1 MLHISDMIED
11 IPAPD
16 LKAAILARIE
26 SGAQRGVWT
35 PRDFFD
41 LGARDAV
48 DKTLQRLTRAGNLR
62 RVDRGLYDKP
72 SLNSLIQKINPPDP
86 RHVIDAIARRD
97 QIRVLVD
104 GMTAA
109 NDLGLTNAVPA
120 KIIVHTD
127 ARLKSISLGQL
138 EITFKPTAASK
149 LYWAGR
155 PGMRIVQALHWLRD
169 TMGQVDEDEL
179 LIRRLKTILHHPDD
193 GKNLRK
199 DLLEGLSTLPT
210 WMQKFLRPL
219 LKVRAGT

>member
-1 MLHISDMIED
+1 M
-11 IPAPD
+11 
-16 LKAAILARIE
+16 
-26 SGAQRGVWT
+26 
-35 PRDFFD
+35 
-41 LGARDAV
+41 

-127 ARLKSISLGQL
+127 ARLKSISLGHL